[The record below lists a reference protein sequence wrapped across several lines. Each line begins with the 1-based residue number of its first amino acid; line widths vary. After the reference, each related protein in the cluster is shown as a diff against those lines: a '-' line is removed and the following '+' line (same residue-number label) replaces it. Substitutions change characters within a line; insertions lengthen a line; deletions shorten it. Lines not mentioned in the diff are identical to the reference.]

1 VETSKK
7 NTKALATPV
16 GVAFFLALR
25 YKKKNWNFPLDR
37 ARVKAYKQNKSMA
50 GGPETQEKH
59 NASKS

>member
-16 GVAFFLALR
+16 GVAFFFGSPVQ
-25 YKKKNWNFPLDR
+25 KNWNFPLDR